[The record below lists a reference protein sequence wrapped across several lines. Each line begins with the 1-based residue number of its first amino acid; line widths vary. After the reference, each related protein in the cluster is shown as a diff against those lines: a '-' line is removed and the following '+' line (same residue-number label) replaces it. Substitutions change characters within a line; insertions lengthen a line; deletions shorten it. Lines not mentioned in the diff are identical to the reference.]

1 MTKSTL
7 FVLLGL
13 LLAGCQ
19 TTSTP
24 VIENFVTPSIPKP
37 QPIVLQDVQ
46 WKVYTRDDLKKLI
59 DNQGTNGQQFVI
71 FAVTG
76 DGYKAISMNVAELNR
91 YIREQRQ
98 VIVFLKQTLDSRS
111 QTDKAQ

>member
-1 MTKSTL
+1 MKKSSL
-7 FVLLGL
+7 LVLVSL

-24 VIENFVTPSIPKP
+24 IVESFTTPAIPKA

-46 WKVYTRDDLKKLI
+46 WKVYTKDDLKKLI
-59 DNQGTNGQQFVI
+59 DNTPANRQDFVI

-76 DGYKAISMNVAELNR
+76 DGYKAIAMNVAELNR
-91 YIREQRQ
+91 YIREQRE
-98 VIVFLKQTLDSRS
+98 VIVFLKQTLDSRGQS
-111 QTDKAQ
+111 DKQ